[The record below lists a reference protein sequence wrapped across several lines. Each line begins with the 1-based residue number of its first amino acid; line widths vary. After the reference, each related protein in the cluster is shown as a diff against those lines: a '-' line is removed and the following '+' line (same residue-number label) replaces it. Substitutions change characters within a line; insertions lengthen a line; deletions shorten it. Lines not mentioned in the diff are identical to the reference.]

1 MFKFESVSTCGS
13 LKLSVEKTKTKVITE
28 TNQNKDLLRHYPEK
42 LSLVKAIFGPKILS
56 RSQSLSLLSF

>member
-1 MFKFESVSTCGS
+1 MFKFESVSIYGS

-28 TNQNKDLLRHYPEK
+28 TNQNKDLLCQK
-42 LSLVKAIFGPKILS
+42 LSLLKAIFGPKILS

>member
-28 TNQNKDLLRHYPEK
+28 TNQNKDLLRHR
-42 LSLVKAIFGPKILS
+42 KIIS
-56 RSQSLSLLSF
+56 GKSYIWAEDS